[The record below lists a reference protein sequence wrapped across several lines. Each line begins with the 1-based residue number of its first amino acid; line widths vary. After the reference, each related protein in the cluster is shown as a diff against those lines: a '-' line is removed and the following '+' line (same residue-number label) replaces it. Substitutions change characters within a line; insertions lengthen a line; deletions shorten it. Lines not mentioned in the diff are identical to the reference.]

1 MAVHLVTGGA
11 GFIGSNAVDRLVAD
25 GERVVI
31 LDNLSTGRRENIN
44 PAAKFY
50 ELDLCDGDIEALFEA
65 ERPDYVHHFA
75 AQIDVRKSVD
85 DPAWDAHVNVIGSL
99 RLLETCRKYPVQKF
113 IDISTGGAI
122 YGEPET
128 VPTPESHPAGPDAP
142 YGISKRAVELYV
154 QYYGKIHGLRWTI
167 LRLANVY
174 GPRQDPLGEAGVNAI
189 FIGKMLEGA
198 APTIFGD
205 GEQVR
210 DYVYVGD
217 VVEADMCAIEAGDGE
232 IVNVGT
238 GVPSSVNRIYE
249 LLQELIEFDQPAVHA
264 DPRPGEV
271 LRIYLD
277 NSRARRE
284 LDWTPQVD
292 LKEGLRRTVEWHRST
307 TG

>member
-1 MAVHLVTGGA
+1 MLPSAEVDCGA
-11 GFIGSNAVDRLVAD
+11 GKGRSLSGGDVSLHGFGHGANRTVA
-25 GERVVI
+25 
-31 LDNLSTGRRENIN
+31 
-44 PAAKFY
+44 
-50 ELDLCDGDIEALFEA
+50 ALFEE

-85 DPAWDAHVNVIGSL
+85 DPAWDAHVNIIGSL
-99 RLLETCRKYPVQKF
+99 RLLETCRKYPVKKF
-113 IDISTGGAI
+113 INISTGGAI

-154 QYYGKIHGLRWTI
+154 QYYGKIHGLQWTI

-198 APTIFGD
+198 LPRINGD

-217 VVEADMCAIEAGDGE
+217 VVEADMRAIEAGAGK
-232 IVNVGT
+232 IINIGT
-238 GVPSSVNRIYE
+238 GVPTSVNLIYE
-249 LLQELIEFDQPAVHA
+249 LLQELTGFDTPAQHGPA
-264 DPRPGEV
+264 IPGEV
-271 LRIYLD
+271 LRIFLD
-277 NSRARRE
+277 NSRARRV
-284 LDWTPQVD
+284 LDWTPQID

-307 TG
+307 VE

>member
-1 MAVHLVTGGA
+1 MTVHLVTGGA

-31 LDNLSTGRRENIN
+31 LDNLSTGRRDNVN

-50 ELDLCDGDIEALFEA
+50 ELDLRDGDIEALFEA

-85 DPAWDAHVNVIGSL
+85 DPAWDAYVNVIGSL
-99 RLLETCRKYPVQKF
+99 RLLETCLKYPVQKF
-113 IDISTGGAI
+113 INISTGGAI

-128 VPTPESHPAGPDAP
+128 VPTPESYPASPDAP

-154 QYYGKIHGLRWTI
+154 QYYGKIHGLRWTT

-217 VVEADMCAIEAGDGE
+217 VVEADMRAIEAGDGE
-232 IVNVGT
+232 IMNVGT
-238 GVPSSVNRIYE
+238 AVPTSVNRIYE
-249 LLQELIEFDQPAVHA
+249 LLQELIGFDQSAVYA

-271 LRIYLD
+271 LCIYLD

-284 LDWTPQVD
+284 LDWSPQVD
-292 LKEGLRRTVEWHRST
+292 LGEGLRRTVQWHRLT